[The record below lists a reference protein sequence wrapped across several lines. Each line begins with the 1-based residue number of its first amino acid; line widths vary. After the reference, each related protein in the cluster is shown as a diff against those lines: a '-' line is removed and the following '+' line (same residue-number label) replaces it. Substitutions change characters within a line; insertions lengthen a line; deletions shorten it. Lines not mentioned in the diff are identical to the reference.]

1 MLMPALFVSLVLLVA
16 AAQKAKNALGR
27 SSASR
32 EHITKLE
39 QPKFSLD
46 IYGHNHLI

>member
-1 MLMPALFVSLVLLVA
+1 MPDLFVSLVLLVA

-27 SSASR
+27 SRVSR

-46 IYGHNHLI
+46 IYDHNHLI